1 MKKIF
6 YTLLCGMAGL
16 FAACDEIDEADRY
29 IEMPVVESRRAV
41 LLEEF
46 TGQMC
51 TNCPEAQR
59 RISSMKEQYGDQLV
73 VVGIHAG
80 NFGLAESDY
89 GSLGLMQPEGDE
101 YAGHW
106 NVEAYPAGVINRTS
120 GALTAPEWA
129 TYVRSE
135 VAKEAKLGISLS
147 ASVTETEAGDSVVS
161 IVAMLEPSATVNG
174 KLQLWITESH
184 IVGFQIDGG
193 NTLTD
198 YEHNHVYRASVN
210 GTWGEDI
217 SLQAN
222 IFQTVERSIPV
233 RENWNTAN
241 LSVVGFVYNDA
252 DGVLQV
258 AECEVEK
265 QETE

>member
-1 MKKIF
+1 MNKIF
-6 YTLLCGMAGL
+6 CALLLGVTGWL
-16 FAACDEIDEADRY
+16 TACDEIAEGDRY
-29 IEMPVVESRRAV
+29 LEMPAVESRRAV

-59 RISSMKEQYGDQLV
+59 RISNMKEQYGDQLV

-80 NFGLAESDY
+80 YFGLAESDF
-89 GSLGLMQPEGDE
+89 GSYGLMQPEGNE
-101 YAGHW
+101 YADHW
-106 NVEAYPAGVINRTS
+106 NVEAYPSGVIDRRS
-120 GALTAPEWA
+120 GVLAAPDWA
-129 TYVRSE
+129 TYVRNE
-135 VAKEAKLGISLS
+135 VTKEAKLGIGLS
-147 ASVTETEAGDSVVS
+147 AVVEENEEGDSIVS
-161 IVAMLEPSATVNG
+161 VSATLESSMAVNG

-210 GTWGEDI
+210 GTWGEDVA
-217 SLQAN
+217 LQEN
-222 IFQTVERSIPV
+222 VFQTVERSIPV

-241 LSVVGFVYNDA
+241 LSVVGFVYNEA
-252 DGVLQV
+252 EGVLQV

-265 QETE
+265 Q

>member
-1 MKKIF
+1 MNKIF
-6 YTLLCGMAGL
+6 CALLLGVTGWL
-16 FAACDEIDEADRY
+16 TACDEIAEGDRY
-29 IEMPVVESRRAV
+29 LEMPAVESRRAV

-101 YAGHW
+101 YATHW
-106 NVEAYPAGVINRTS
+106 NIESYPAGVIDRTS
-120 GALTAPEWA
+120 GVLNAPDWA
-129 TYVRSE
+129 AYVRNE
-135 VAKEAKLGISLS
+135 VTKEAKLGIGLS
-147 ASVTETEAGDSVVS
+147 AVVTENEEGDSIVS
-161 IVAMLEPSATVNG
+161 VSATLEPSVAVNG

-210 GTWGEDI
+210 GTWGEDVA
-217 SLQAN
+217 LQEN
-222 IFQTVERSIPV
+222 VFQTVERSIPV

-252 DGVLQV
+252 EGVLQV

-265 QETE
+265 